1 MYHAYSANISCMF
14 ICYVSTLQWPA
25 VKGARDLLYFG
36 HAAPISGV
44 RFSHSASINSSNS
57 SNSAS
62 NSGGSYDLFT
72 AGGADGCV
80 LQWRIVQTLDNLQQ
94 QQQAFGSSTYT
105 GGSSGDYSAAAAA
118 ASAVSSSGV
127 IRCQTATLST
137 AAVLKNTAVHANSSS
152 TQATV
157 RSGSSG
163 DATDTHSGQQQ
174 RPLSQQRDSNG
185 HPCYTTAESL
195 AAAAAA
201 AAAAN
206 SDSHHSSNVDI
217 QDSGEQ
223 YTGDTIDDV
232 TVADLQED
240 SWPTDTQLPFEGGYT
255 EGLAAEFTDPSTGG
269 DSYEQLDF
277 TASDEF
283 DAFGPDA

>member
-1 MYHAYSANISCMF
+1 MF

-57 SNSAS
+57 NCSAS
-62 NSGGSYDLFT
+62 NSSNSGDKYDLFT

-80 LQWRIVQTLDNLQQ
+80 LQWRIVPCATLDNLQQ
-94 QQQAFGSSTYT
+94 QQQQQQAFGSSDYT
-105 GGSSGDYSAAAAA
+105 GGSSGDYSAAAA

-137 AAVLKNTAVHANSSS
+137 TTNTVKNTAVYANRSS
-152 TQATV
+152 TQAKV
-157 RSGSSG
+157 KSGSSG
-163 DATDTHSGQQQ
+163 TVADAHSDQQQ
-174 RPLSQQRDSNG
+174 RSVSQQRDSNG
-185 HPCYTTAESL
+185 HPYYTTAESL

-206 SDSHHSSNVDI
+206 SNSHHSSIDDV

-223 YTGDTIDDV
+223 YTTDDTVDDDASHV
-232 TVADLQED
+232 QQD
-240 SWPTDTQLPFEGGYT
+240 SWPTDMQLPFEGGYT